1 MEFPTVLGG
10 RTGSKRRRNVFHGD
24 LRAEQSEDRRLIPT
38 SRVARNHTQRWNTL
52 PCISVILPW
61 EEELYKITA
70 LFETGDAD
78 DEDGSR
84 YAHEPGTKTRIVRD
98 RCEEVR
104 RRRIYQQDGTDA
116 SSARTSHH
124 RRPHTGGCRKKQ
136 KRRHDGTRRGT
147 CGWMEGAASQSKY
160 DDQTKKK
167 KRMGRGSNILARL
180 FPRLRYRY
188 QPPCL
193 RPVPVS
199 AGPWCGCNNRCELEN
214 NSTRR
219 RKIRKRRRNVRE
231 WADSSP
237 SLSSDSD
244 TNLQENG
251 RRPIL
256 NTVFIKFIKNHTTKQ
271 VLIQRYQS
279 QSLLPVQYTQ
289 CQIVHC
295 YASNNYH

>member
-1 MEFPTVLGG
+1 MRTM
-10 RTGSKRRRNVFHGD
+10 RTGRGTPTNLEQRHGSCGIGA
-24 LRAEQSEDRRLIPT
+24 RKFVAEGST
-38 SRVARNHTQRWNTL
+38 SRM
-52 PCISVILPW
+52 
-61 EEELYKITA
+61 
-70 LFETGDAD
+70 
-78 DEDGSR
+78 
-84 YAHEPGTKTRIVRD
+84 EPM
-98 RCEEVR
+98 
-104 RRRIYQQDGTDA
+104 
-116 SSARTSHH
+116 
-124 RRPHTGGCRKKQ
+124 RRPHARATIVDPTPEGVGKNKSDDMRV
-136 KRRHDGTRRGT
+136 RADGWRVRHRSRNTTTNR
-147 CGWMEGAASQSKY
+147 
-160 DDQTKKK
+160 KK

-271 VLIQRYQS
+271 VLIQRY
-279 QSLLPVQYTQ
+279 
-289 CQIVHC
+289 
-295 YASNNYH
+295 